1 MTDDGVP
8 VAPPVPHPTVISQ
21 PFWDGCRRHELLVQR
36 CAACRTLSFPPQER
50 CRDCFSPDLEW
61 EQACGRGR
69 ILSYTEVHRPATPA
83 FETPYVIAIVAL
95 EEGWELLTNIVDS
108 PIETIEVGGLVEVVF
123 VDVAGATLPKF
134 RTPAIAP

>member
-1 MTDDGVP
+1 MAAVP
-8 VAPPVPHPTVISQ
+8 PPMPPLPHPTTTSQ

-36 CAACRTLSFPPQER
+36 CTACRKISFPPQER
-50 CRDCFSPDLEW
+50 CRFCFSPSLEW
-61 EQACGRGR
+61 EASCGRGL

-108 PIETIEVGGLVEVVF
+108 PIETIEVDGEVEVAF
-123 VDVAGATLPKF
+123 VGVADVTLPRF
-134 RTPAIAP
+134 RTRRP